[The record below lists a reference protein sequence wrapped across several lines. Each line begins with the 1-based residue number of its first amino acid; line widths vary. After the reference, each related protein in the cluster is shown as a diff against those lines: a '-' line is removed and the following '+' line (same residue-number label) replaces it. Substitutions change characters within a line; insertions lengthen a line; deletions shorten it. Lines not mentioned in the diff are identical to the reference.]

1 VVKNKY
7 FLIAL
12 LILIADQATKF
23 LIKNNLK
30 ESVVLIKNFLSISY
44 TTNTGAVFGIL
55 KGANTSLIFISIFV
69 LGLIL
74 FFWDRLKTNSEK
86 ILVALIVSGIIGNLI
101 DRISYGFVVD
111 FISFSFWPAF
121 NIADSA
127 LVIGVLGLIY
137 LEGKK

>member
-1 VVKNKY
+1 MVKNKY